1 MNLDLKG
8 RVALVTGAA
17 RGIGLAEVEALAA
30 EGAVIALNDL
40 DKARAA
46 AAAERMRANG
56 AACEPFVADVA
67 EEAGA
72 DELVRS
78 VADRFGRLDIL
89 VNNAGI
95 SGRYLGTR
103 VVDLPVTAWDEM
115 IHVHM
120 RSAFLC
126 SRAAAKV
133 MTAADFG
140 RIVNTS
146 SMNFTGG
153 GRPGV
158 AHYAAAKAGIA
169 GFTSTLAKELGSSG
183 ITVNAIAPGYVETE
197 LLAAMG
203 SEKRRVIVEQNPV
216 GRFCKPEEVGALVAF
231 LCSAQAAFINGA
243 LICLDGGRRDF
254 YWGAA

>member
-1 MNLDLKG
+1 MDLDLRG

-17 RGIGLAEVEALAA
+17 RGIGLAEAEALAA
-30 EGAVIALNDL
+30 EGAAIVLNDL
-40 DKARAA
+40 DGARCAA
-46 AAAERMRANG
+46 SAGRLRASG
-56 AACEPFVADVA
+56 ADCEAFAADVA
-67 EEAGA
+67 DEAGA
-72 DELVRS
+72 ERLVGA
-78 VADRFGRLDIL
+78 VADRFGRLDVL
-89 VNNAGI
+89 VNNAGVA
-95 SGRYLGTR
+95 GRHLGTP
-103 VVDLPVTAWDEM
+103 VLDLPAAAWDEM

-120 RSAFLC
+120 RSTFLC

-133 MTAADFG
+133 MAVSGFG

-169 GFTSTLAKELGSSG
+169 GFTRTMAKEVARSG
-183 ITVNAIAPGYVETE
+183 VTVNAVAPGYVETE
-197 LLAAMG
+197 LLESMG
-203 SEKRRVIVEQNPV
+203 PDQRRVIVEQNPV
-216 GRFCKPEEVGALVAF
+216 GRFCQPAEVGALVAF

-243 LICLDGGRRDF
+243 LVSIDGGRRDF